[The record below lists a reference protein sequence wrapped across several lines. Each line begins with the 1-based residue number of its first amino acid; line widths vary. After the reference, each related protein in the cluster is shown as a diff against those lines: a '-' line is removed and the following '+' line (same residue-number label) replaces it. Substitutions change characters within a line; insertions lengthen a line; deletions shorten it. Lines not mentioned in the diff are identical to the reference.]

1 MLRAIAIILLL
12 TNCSFD
18 DKTGIWTGESKTI
31 AKKKQNTNIKPV
43 FEKQGKYLKNVNL
56 LPQYNL
62 ILNKNS
68 INQKWNQRYLN
79 NANNFGNINF
89 YNKGEYKKFSKI
101 SKYSINENIL
111 FSNNYLIYS
120 DVKGNI
126 GAYSLKKNRNLF
138 KYNFYKKKFKKIQ
151 KKISL
156 VAEANLIY
164 AADNLGY
171 AYCLDLKKNKLV
183 WAKNF
188 QIPFRSNIK
197 IFNNFIFLADE
208 KNKIILLN
216 KNNGNKVDELYTQ
229 PAKTVSIFENNLAI
243 DKKGNLL
250 LLNTNGNLYSVNLV
264 NNKVI
269 NWVRNLNT
277 EDQVIFNAMPLLVS
291 NEKILITTNDKISL
305 YNTNGIRAWELNIN
319 SSVAPV
325 KSGNYI
331 FALNKDNYLMI
342 IEEGNGKIIFSQKL
356 NNIFSE
362 KFDRKYQKKIKEIK
376 HFFVSNKKIFL
387 ISENSYLLEM
397 NVGQDIKIS
406 SIRKKPFSVASD
418 VLNIKDKLILLSEKK
433 RVFQIY

>member
-197 IFNNFIFLADE
+197 IFDNFIFLADE

>member
-126 GAYSLKKNRNLF
+126 GAYSLKQNRNLF